1 MALPAVFGGSS
12 VPIVPLVHRSQNAS
26 RRMKYIEGGVQ
37 DARDVITDGEQ
48 QHERDDRENE
58 EELQEK
64 HAELR
69 I

>member
-12 VPIVPLVHRSQNAS
+12 VTIVPLVHRSQNTS
-26 RRMKYIEGGVQ
+26 RRMKYVEGGVQ
-37 DARDVITDGEQ
+37 DAGDVITDGEQ
-48 QHERDDRENE
+48 QHERDDRKNE